1 MNDVIVEI
9 FLFFR
14 LFTAF
19 IEVFEFNRISISL
32 DTNLSFCFATSND
45 EIKYWVIP
53 SKLSIMLIN
62 KSIFK
67 ESSIEPICSWNVD
80 IPIVLFS
87 NETIDEFPFQA
98 SKIK

>member
-1 MNDVIVEI
+1 M
-9 FLFFR
+9 
-14 LFTAF
+14 
-19 IEVFEFNRISISL
+19 
-32 DTNLSFCFATSND
+32 
-45 EIKYWVIP
+45 IP

-62 KSIFK
+62 KLILK